1 MRQLLLT
8 NLLNFVKMSIIVY
21 IVFEVNVMTLGDLI
35 KDYVEEYSIADFVRD
50 SKISRA
56 YVYQLIENKNTNG
69 SKIVPSIETIKKVS
83 KGLHKDFDEIF
94 NLLDYDFVIKVD
106 GKKRNTVKDQERP
119 EIQKLIKIARKCSPE
134 DINLLIYLFT
144 RLQNK

>member
-1 MRQLLLT
+1 
-8 NLLNFVKMSIIVY
+8 
-21 IVFEVNVMTLGDLI
+21 MTLGDLI

-56 YVYQLIENKNTNG
+56 YVYQLIENKNSNG

-94 NLLDYDFVIKVD
+94 NLLDYDFVIKVN
-106 GKKRNTVKDQERP
+106 GKKEIPLRIKIVP
-119 EIQKLIKIARKCSPE
+119 EIQK
-134 DINLLIYLFT
+134 IN
-144 RLQNK
+144 